1 MTEKI
6 IVKREPQR
14 NGGNLIIYFP
24 EEYSN
29 HSSYKVPSFYSAD
42 NMGNYCHGDVDYQYY
57 IECKPVGYTD
67 VDVIK
72 FVTDYVKYIRTL
84 PDMEDYNIKMMKRIN
99 RW

>member
-6 IVKREPQR
+6 IVKRER
-14 NGGNLIIYFP
+14 T
-24 EEYSN
+24 
-29 HSSYKVPSFYSAD
+29 
-42 NMGNYCHGDVDYQYY
+42 GNYIIFFVDDYPMTLQIYTKNEGHGTACYQYY
-57 IECKPVGYTD
+57 LECKPVGYTD

-84 PDMEDYNIKMMKRIN
+84 PDMEDYNIKMTKRMN